1 MTTTDKYDRQL
12 RLWGAAGQRA
22 LLHSHILLISAD
34 GAGSETLKNLVLPG
48 IGAFT
53 ILDDH
58 RVSARDLGSNFFVT
72 EDSIGKNRA
81 EVCHFESFSHLF
93 SFIST
98 YFWSVYHAKVVSE
111 NLCEMNPDVKGYAT
125 VGNYRNLLRSEQT
138 FFDPFT
144 LIIASNIPTALL
156 LSLAERCWNRDIPLV
171 LVR

>member
-1 MTTTDKYDRQL
+1 MATTDKYDRQL

-58 RVSARDLGSNFFVT
+58 RVSASDLGSNFFVT

-81 EVCHFESFSHLF
+81 EVSQLHSFPPSKITYPH
-93 SFIST
+93 SFH
-98 YFWSVYHAKVVSE
+98 V
-111 NLCEMNPDVKGYAT
+111 NN
-125 VGNYRNLLRSEQT
+125 N
-138 FFDPFT
+138 
-144 LIIASNIPTALL
+144 IAGG
-156 LSLAERCWNRDIPLV
+156 C
-171 LVR
+171 